1 MFLAALFITT
11 KKYRQCSCLSTD
23 EWIKKMYNVNTME
36 HDSVFIK
43 RRDSA
48 LGKQVFLLAAGNK
61 SFLLWKKKEGN
72 IFLCYRMDELCRYHV
87 Q

>member
-1 MFLAALFITT
+1 
-11 KKYRQCSCLSTD
+11 
-23 EWIKKMYNVNTME
+23 ME

-61 SFLLWKKKEGN
+61 SFLLLKKKEGN

-87 Q
+87 QWNNSITKRKILSDSTFMRYLK

>member
-1 MFLAALFITT
+1 
-11 KKYRQCSCLSTD
+11 
-23 EWIKKMYNVNTME
+23 ME

-61 SFLLWKKKEGN
+61 SFLLWKKKKETFSYATEWMNFVDIMFSG
-72 IFLCYRMDELCRYHV
+72 II